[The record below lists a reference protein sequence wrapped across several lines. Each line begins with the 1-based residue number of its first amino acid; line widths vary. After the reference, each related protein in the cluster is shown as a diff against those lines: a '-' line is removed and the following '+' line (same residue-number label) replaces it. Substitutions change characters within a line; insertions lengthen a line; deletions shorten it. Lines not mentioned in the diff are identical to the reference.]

1 MKFWRTA
8 LCTSLFTIMGI
19 SANVQA
25 TDAKHSSHWTYTGP
39 EGPAHWG
46 DLSKD
51 YHACKVGKS
60 QSPVNIS
67 RKKASGSRPIS
78 ISYESKA
85 VSIVN
90 NGHTIQ
96 INIADGSTI
105 TVDGKSYK
113 LLQFHFHTPSEHTIN
128 GKPADMVAHLVHKAA
143 DGQLGVIGILMKKGN
158 ENAAL
163 AEFWAHMPEHAGT
176 TANLAVNVNA
186 RNLLPSDLSYYS
198 YSGSLTTPPCSEGVN
213 WMLLKNPVDVS
224 ARQIAAFKSIIHQ
237 NIRPVQP
244 LNGRKVISY

>member
-1 MKFWRTA
+1 MKLWQTA
-8 LCTSLFTIMGI
+8 LCVSFFTLIGI

-25 TDAKHSSHWTYTGP
+25 SDAKHSSHWTYTGP

-51 YHACKVGKS
+51 YHTCKAGKS
-60 QSPVNIS
+60 QSPINITS
-67 RKKASGSRPIS
+67 DKAGGSQPVS
-78 ISYESKA
+78 INYNSKA
-85 VSIVN
+85 TSILN

-105 TVDGKSYK
+105 TVGGKSYK
-113 LLQFHFHTPSEHTIN
+113 LLQFHFHTPSEHMIDN
-128 GKPADMVAHLVHKAA
+128 KPADMVAHLVHKAA
-143 DGQLGVIGILMKKGN
+143 DGQLGVIGILMKKGK

-163 AEFWAHMPEHAGT
+163 AQFWAHIPEHAGT
-176 TANLAVNVNA
+176 KTDLNVNANA
-186 RNLLPSDLSYYS
+186 RNLLPSDLSYYN

-213 WMLLKNPVDVS
+213 WMVLKNPVEVS
-224 ARQIAAFKSIIHQ
+224 ARQIAAFKSVIHT
-237 NIRPVQP
+237 NVRPVQP